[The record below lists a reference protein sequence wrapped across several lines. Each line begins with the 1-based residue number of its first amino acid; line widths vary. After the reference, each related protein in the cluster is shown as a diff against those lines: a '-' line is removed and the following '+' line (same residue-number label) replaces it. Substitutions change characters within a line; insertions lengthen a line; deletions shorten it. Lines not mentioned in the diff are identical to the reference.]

1 MGRATLSACLG
12 AWLCLLLGPV
22 PAAAQPATEFYKGR
36 TISFLIG
43 YGPGTGY
50 DVYARLL
57 IRHMAR
63 HIPGN
68 PNMVPENMPGAG
80 SMVMVNHLFN
90 VAAKDGTAIGM
101 PARNLVIEPL
111 FGNALAKFDAR
122 KFTWIGSMTREV
134 SLCFTWHSAGLKT
147 LDDAKTREILVGAT
161 GLASDS
167 YIDPQLL
174 NAVLGTRFKV
184 VLGYPDS
191 AAIGLAMERGELDG
205 FCSFTY
211 GSIKS
216 ARPQWLD
223 QHLITI
229 LAQLTVHPAPDLT
242 EVPLIMDMTKDEA
255 AKQAFELVFANQ
267 EMGRPVA
274 GPPGMPADRLAL
286 LRAAFD
292 ATMTDRQFLAD
303 AERSHIDI
311 DTITGAAIDELMA
324 RMYATPKQVIDKVM
338 AIRPKD

>member
-1 MGRATLSACLG
+1 MHRLVLL
-12 AWLCLLLGPV
+12 AWLVLIAGMS
-22 PAAAQPATEFYKGR
+22 AAAAEPVADFYRGR
-36 TISFLIG
+36 TVSFLVG

-68 PNMVPENMPGAG
+68 PNLVPENMPGAG
-80 SMVMVNHLFN
+80 SMVMINHLYN
-90 VAAKDGTAIGM
+90 VALRDGSVIGM
-101 PARNLVIEPL
+101 PARNLVTEPL
-111 FGNALAKFDAR
+111 FGNSQAKFDGT

-134 SLCFTWHSAGLKT
+134 SLCFTWHEAGLTT
-147 LDDAKTREILVGAT
+147 LDDAKKREVLVGAT

-184 VLGYPDS
+184 ILGYPDS
-191 AAIGLAMERGELDG
+191 ASIGLAMERHELDG
-205 FCSFTY
+205 YCSFTY
-211 GSIKS
+211 GSVKS

-229 LAQLTVHPAPDLT
+229 LAQLTVAKSPELPT
-242 EVPLIMDMTKDEA
+242 VPLIMDLTKDEA

-274 GPPGMPADRLAL
+274 GPPGMPKERLAA
-286 LRAAFD
+286 LRTAFD
-292 ATMTDRQFLAD
+292 ETMTDPQFRDD
-303 AERSHIDI
+303 AARSRIDI
-311 DTITGAAIDELMA
+311 DAISGAAIDDLMR
-324 RMYATPKQVIDKVM
+324 RMYETPRSVIDKVM
-338 AIRPKD
+338 AIRPKDETSK

>member
-1 MGRATLSACLG
+1 MVRATLSACLG
-12 AWLCLLLGPV
+12 AWLCLLPGAL
-22 PAAAQPATEFYKGR
+22 PAAGQPAADFYKGR

-63 HIPGN
+63 HIPGT

-80 SMVMVNHLFN
+80 SMVMINHLFN
-90 VAAKDGTAIGM
+90 VAAKDGTVIGM

-111 FGNALAKFDAR
+111 FGNAQAKFDAT
-122 KFTWIGSMTREV
+122 KFAWIGSMTREV

-147 LDDAKTREILVGAT
+147 LADAKTREVLVGAT

-229 LAQLTVHPAPDLT
+229 LAQLTLNPAPELN
-242 EVPLIMDMTKDEA
+242 EVPLIMDMTQDEA
-255 AKQAFELVFANQ
+255 AKQAFALVFANQ

-274 GPPGMPADRLAL
+274 GPPGMSAERLAL
-286 LRAAFD
+286 LRTAFG
-292 ATMTDRQFLAD
+292 ATMADRQFLAD

-311 DTITGAAIDELMA
+311 DAISGTAIDALMA
-324 RMYATPKQVIDKVM
+324 RMYATPKPVIDKVM

>member
-1 MGRATLSACLG
+1 MARGLLFLLALLTLAG
-12 AWLCLLLGPV
+12 A
-22 PAAAQPATEFYKGR
+22 AAAQPAADFYKGR
-36 TISFLIG
+36 SISFLIG

-57 IRHMAR
+57 LRHMAA
-63 HIPGN
+63 HIPGA

-80 SMVMVNHLFN
+80 GMVMINHLYN
-90 VAAKDGTAIGM
+90 VAAKDGTVIGM

-111 FGNALAKFDAR
+111 FGNGQAKFDAT
-122 KFTWIGSMTREV
+122 KFTWVGSMTREV
-134 SLCFTWHSAGLKT
+134 SLCFTWHTAGLQS
-147 LDDAKTREILVGAT
+147 LEDAKKREVLVGAT

-191 AAIGLAMERGELDG
+191 AAIGIAMERGELDG

-211 GSIKS
+211 GSIRS

-223 QHLITI
+223 QHLITV
-229 LAQLTVHPAPDLT
+229 LAQLTLHPLPELAG
-242 EVPLIMDMTKDEA
+242 VPGIMDMTQDEG
-255 AKQAFELVFANQ
+255 AKQAFALVFANQ

-274 GPPGMPADRLAL
+274 GPPGMDKDRLAI
-286 LRAAFD
+286 LRRAFD
-292 ATMTDRQFLAD
+292 ATMRDREFLDD
-303 AERSHIDI
+303 AARSHIDI
-311 DTITGAAIDELMA
+311 DAIDGAAIDSLMA
-324 RMYATPKQVIDKVM
+324 RMYATPKAVIDKVM
-338 AIRPKD
+338 AIRPKQ

>member
-1 MGRATLSACLG
+1 MDLRIALLV
-12 AWLCLLLGPV
+12 LCALAVGTA
-22 PAAAQPATEFYKGR
+22 PAVSQPATGFYKGR

-57 IRHMAR
+57 LRHMGR

-80 SMVMVNHLFN
+80 SMVMVNHLYN
-90 VAAKDGTAIGM
+90 VAAKDGTVIGM

-111 FGNALAKFDAR
+111 FGNAQAKFDGT

-134 SLCFTWHSAGLKT
+134 SLCFTWHTAGLTT
-147 LDDAKTREILVGAT
+147 LEDAKKREVLVGAT

-229 LAQLTVHPAPDLT
+229 LAQLTVHPAPELKD
-242 EVPLIMDMTKDEA
+242 VPLIMDMTKDEA
-255 AKQAFELVFANQ
+255 ARQAFELVFANQ

-274 GPPGMPADRLAL
+274 GPPGMPADRLAV
-286 LRAAFD
+286 LRTAFD
-292 ATMTDRQFLAD
+292 ATMKDRQFLED
-303 AERSHIDI
+303 AARTHIDI
-311 DTITGAAIDELMA
+311 DAIAGAAIDELMA
-324 RMYATPKQVIDKVM
+324 RMYATPKPVIDKVM